1 MRCIIVDDEPL
12 AREGMEMN
20 VREVDSLDL
29 VGQFESAV
37 EANNYLADEP
47 VDLIFLDIQ
56 MPDLSGLEFI
66 RSMKDCPLV
75 ILTTAYP
82 EYALEGFE
90 LDVVDYLV
98 KPIRMQRFLKSVNK
112 AREIHEI
119 KSRNGTSTDDTDRPF
134 VYLKSE
140 RKYVKV
146 YLDDIVYIEGM
157 KDYVMVQ
164 MLESRLMTAMNVK
177 TINKQ
182 LDDSFFVRV
191 SKSYIINVDYI
202 EEVST
207 QNVIVNGKE
216 ISIGKT
222 YKDHF
227 FDNYINDHL
236 ISR

>member
-1 MRCIIVDDEPL
+1 MKCIIVDDEPL

-20 VREVDSLDL
+20 IEEVDSLEL
-29 VGQFESAV
+29 VAQFESAV
-37 EANNYLADEP
+37 DANDYLTEQS

-56 MPDLSGLEFI
+56 MPEVSGLDFI
-66 RSMKDCPLV
+66 RSMKNRPLV
-75 ILTTAYP
+75 ILSTAYP

-98 KPIRMQRFLKSVNK
+98 KPIRFKRFLKAVNK
-112 AREIHEI
+112 ALEIFALKKED
-119 KSRNGTSTDDTDRPF
+119 SDQSGEVDRPF

-146 YLDDIVYIEGM
+146 FLDDIVYIEGM
-157 KDYVMVQ
+157 KDYVRVHMTD
-164 MLESRLMTAMNVK
+164 SNLMTAMNVK

-182 LDDSFFVRV
+182 LDDRLFVRV

-202 EEVST
+202 DEVST
-207 QNVIVNGKE
+207 RSVFVNGKE
-216 ISIGKT
+216 LSIGKT
-222 YKDHF
+222 YRDNF